1 MKYEVSKELARMT
14 LYQVGIERTLVCWIL
29 VEAEDAT
36 DARNQAEDIDLY
48 DLEWKEAQYDIFE
61 IEDVLG
67 EITAT

>member
-1 MKYEVSKELARMT
+1 MT